1 MIVAIE
7 TTPNPNTRKFLPGRH
22 ISSVPREYSLDARG
36 ESPLVHA
43 LFDLG
48 GIRTIL
54 ISEDAISVTID
65 DENAWDAAVPAI
77 RAVIAA
83 MFTPV
88 FALEADEPEDAGDF
102 DEADATVVET
112 IKELLETRIRPA
124 VARDGGDITFRSFRD
139 GVLGLT
145 MRGACSGCPSSSAT
159 LQNGIQNLLRYFV
172 PEVREVVAV

>member
-1 MIVAIE
+1 MIVALE
-7 TTPNPNTRKFLPGRH
+7 TTPNPSTRKFLPGRH
-22 ISSVPREYSLDARG
+22 LSSVPREYSLEARG
-36 ESPLVHA
+36 ENPLVHA

-54 ISEDAISVTID
+54 INEDAISVTLD
-65 DENAWDAAVPAI
+65 DENTWDSAVQAI
-77 RAVIAA
+77 REVIAD
-83 MFTPV
+83 MFTPL
-88 FALEADEPEDAGDF
+88 FALEPQAPEEAGDF

-112 IKELLETRIRPA
+112 IKDLLETRIRPA

-159 LQNGIQNLLRYFV
+159 LQNGIQTLMRYFV
-172 PEVREVVAV
+172 PEVREVVAA